1 MSVIYSSIPISFC
14 WDNEDPRLIA
24 VETRRV
30 NHSNDK
36 IPLTSMGKMGPKNPS
51 PTHSIANTNTEPE
64 SQIVILFPTNDLRNV
79 IKPIEH
85 LDLEFGEEFIDFYTP
100 FVVSSKFIRFFCL

>member
-1 MSVIYSSIPISFC
+1 MSFC

-24 VETRRV
+24 VETRRL
-30 NHSNDK
+30 NQSNEK
-36 IPLTSMGKMGPKNPS
+36 RSPTSMRPKHLS
-51 PTHSIANTNTEPE
+51 PTHSIANSNTEPE

-85 LDLEFGEEFIDFYTP
+85 LDLEFGEELIDLYTP
-100 FVVSSKFIRFFCL
+100 FVVSSKLIRFFNS

>member
-1 MSVIYSSIPISFC
+1 MSFC

-30 NHSNDK
+30 NQSNEK
-36 IPLTSMGKMGPKNPS
+36 RLPTSMGTMRPKNSS
-51 PTHSIANTNTEPE
+51 PTHSIVNSNTEPE

-79 IKPIEH
+79 IKPIEQ
-85 LDLEFGEEFIDFYTP
+85 LDLEFGEELIDLYTP
-100 FVVSSKFIRFFCL
+100 FVVSSKFIRLFYL